1 MMDLYYL
8 LLTLVLFLLSLG
20 MIRLFDRL

>member
-1 MMDLYYL
+1 MDLYYL